1 MKVNFLLYS
10 SREELER
17 RILTF
22 EFQRLSKL
30 LQDKK
35 MTQAEINEIVRQM
48 GKRRRLGS
56 YVVTRW
62 LSVFSAIDNI
72 LVLLISIRAV
82 LRLDAKES
90 STSHDERERNVRKRD
105 VNEEKKKTR
114 TKPALLWDLDENLI
128 FFFIF

>member
-82 LRLDAKES
+82 LRLDAKEY
-90 STSHDERERNVRKRD
+90 
-105 VNEEKKKTR
+105 
-114 TKPALLWDLDENLI
+114 I
-128 FFFIF
+128 